1 MLHMSRRSTRAG
13 LILMALLSS
22 IGVSSQMLFG
32 PRATLRALTSQA
44 FSTWDA
50 VPNFIATDR
59 RDLLALYKQQLG
71 PLQRYRIL
79 TETGTYSRGRIT
91 YKLQAQ
97 FTQGPATIQVDLDR
111 GHNLAEDWKIRHFM
125 VESAALSPCLSQIDW
140 QRCPLDQ
147 ATRNTA
153 RVMAQRL
160 AKIKQQRQCV
170 NCDLSYAN
178 LSGQD
183 LAGVNLT
190 GANLT
195 GTNLSG
201 ADLKNATLSGT
212 NLTRTQFQSANLHS
226 ANLRDAIGTGPQFHL
241 ANLRRADL
249 SQTDLPQANFRQ
261 ANLQAAQI
269 DRGNLEAANFYQADL
284 QQAHLNQTSLFRAN
298 FQQAKMSHTQL
309 NGANLQC
316 ASFGQAQAR
325 SVQIGGALLDGTILP
340 DQVVNL
346 PTTHARRKDVLLRC

>member
-1 MLHMSRRSTRAG
+1 
-13 LILMALLSS
+13 MALLSS
-22 IGVSSQMLFG
+22 VGVISQMLFG

-44 FSTWDA
+44 FSSWDA
-50 VPNFIATDR
+50 VPNFISTDR

-71 PLQRYRIL
+71 PLQSYRIL
-79 TETGTYSRGRIT
+79 TETGAHSRGRIT
-91 YKLQAQ
+91 YSLQAQ
-97 FTQGPATIQVDLDR
+97 FARGPATIQVDLDR
-111 GHNLAEDWKIRHFM
+111 GHNNLGDDWKIRHFI

-140 QRCPLDQ
+140 QLCPLDQ
-147 ATRNTA
+147 ATQNTA
-153 RVMAQRL
+153 SVIAQRL

-183 LAGVNLT
+183 LTGVNLA

-195 GTNLSG
+195 GSNFTG

-226 ANLRDAIGTGPQFHL
+226 VNLRDAIGPGAKFYL
-241 ANLRRADL
+241 ANLRHTDF
-249 SQTDLPQANFRQ
+249 SQADLPQANFRQ
-261 ANLQAAQI
+261 ANLQTAQL
-269 DRGNLEAANFYQADL
+269 DRANLEAANFYQADL
-284 QQAHLNQTSLFRAN
+284 QQAHLNQTSLFHAN

-316 ASFGQAQAR
+316 ASLSQAQAR
-325 SVQIGGALLDGTILP
+325 SVQIEGALLDGTILP

>member
-1 MLHMSRRSTRAG
+1 
-13 LILMALLSS
+13 MALLSS
-22 IGVSSQMLFG
+22 VGVVGQMLFG

-44 FSTWDA
+44 FSSWDA
-50 VPNFIATDR
+50 VPNFISTDR

-71 PLQRYRIL
+71 SLQRYRII
-79 TETGTYSRGRIT
+79 TETGAHSRGHIA
-91 YKLQAQ
+91 YKLQAD
-97 FTQGPATIQVDLDR
+97 FARGPATIQVDLDR
-111 GHNLAEDWKIRHFM
+111 GHNRGDDWKIRHFTI
-125 VESAALSPCLSQIDW
+125 ESAVLSPCLSQIDW

-147 ATRNTA
+147 ATQNTA
-153 RVMAQRL
+153 SVMAQRL

-183 LAGVNLT
+183 LTGVNLT

-195 GTNLSG
+195 GSNFTG
-201 ADLKNATLSGT
+201 ADLKNAILSGT

-226 ANLRDAIGTGPQFHL
+226 ANLRDAIGPGATFYQ
-241 ANLRRADL
+241 ANLRHSDL
-249 SQTDLPQANFRQ
+249 SQSDLPQANFRQ
-261 ANLQAAQI
+261 ANLQSAQL
-269 DRGNLEAANFYQADL
+269 DRANLEAANFYQADL
-284 QQAHLNQTSLFRAN
+284 QQAHLNQTSLFHAN

-325 SVQIGGALLDGTILP
+325 SVQIEGALLDGTILP

-346 PTTHARRKDVLLRC
+346 PTTHARLKDVLLRC